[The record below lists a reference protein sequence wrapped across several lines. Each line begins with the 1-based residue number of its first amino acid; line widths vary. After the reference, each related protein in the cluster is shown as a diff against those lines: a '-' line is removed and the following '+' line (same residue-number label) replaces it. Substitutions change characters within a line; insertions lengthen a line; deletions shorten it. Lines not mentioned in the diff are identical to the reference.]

1 MVLAGAQGTTGL
13 DGSSAKSLVA
23 SVSSQVFAFD
33 DSSDTSATPTNII
46 FSFNQQNLN
55 AALQSSDISIT
66 TQGGS
71 SVTGFDF
78 DNNSV
83 TNSGGKHSGI
93 SSGSIVFGNNLIM
106 VVWKEQ
112 SLISL

>member
-1 MVLAGAQGTTGL
+1 MDGAQGSTGL

-33 DSSDTSATPTNII
+33 DSSDTTATPTNII

-55 AALQSSDISIT
+55 ALQSSDITIT

-78 DNNSV
+78 NNTNV
-83 TNSGGKHSGI
+83 TNSGGNFSGI
-93 SSGSIVFGNNLIM
+93 ASGSIVFGN
-106 VVWKEQ
+106 
-112 SLISL
+112 